1 MPSFKEPVLA
11 AAQVNYS
18 QGTGDHIYFCG
29 NGETFR
35 AIPLWYLFDPE
46 NWNNYLQ
53 QGQFFQNEIVLIGAI
68 EKLSDDDH
76 GVAVSPRDTMAGVEI
91 YANAIPTLMANKSIA
106 TAIRN
111 PLWRGL
117 FVLLLVS
124 GSSMVVTIRK
134 EGIQRFLLSIALAGV
149 WGGISYTSFIYGKLM
164 FPTTI
169 PIIAIALTGLS
180 YLGT

>member
-1 MPSFKEPVLA
+1 LP
-11 AAQVNYS
+11 Q
-18 QGTGDHIYFCG
+18 
-29 NGETFR
+29 
-35 AIPLWYLFDPE
+35 PLE
-46 NWNNYLQ
+46 
-53 QGQFFQNEIVLIGAI
+53 V
-68 EKLSDDDH
+68 H
-76 GVAVSPRDTMAGVEI
+76 
-91 YANAIPTLMANKSIA
+91 KSIA
-106 TAIRN
+106 TAIRS